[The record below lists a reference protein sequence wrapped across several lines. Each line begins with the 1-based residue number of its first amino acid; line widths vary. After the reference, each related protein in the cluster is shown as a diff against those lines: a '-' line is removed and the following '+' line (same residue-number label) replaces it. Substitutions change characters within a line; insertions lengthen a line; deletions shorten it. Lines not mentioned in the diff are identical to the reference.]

1 MDRLFLQPSQQSG
14 HALVRDKCVRSV
26 EIDQQRLIACPAEAH
41 VLRNRFHVGA
51 IIPATQPPS
60 SAANFSCK
68 LLPMVREFSAGG
80 VVLRL
85 DDGDVP
91 RTLHAAQHEATRESL
106 PEPITATAA
115 APASARKKH
124 PRKLVLA
131 LPKGLVDDGEQPA
144 DAALR
149 EVREETG
156 ITATLVTKLTD
167 IKYVYVRTWGDGQKV
182 FKIVS
187 FFLFR
192 HQSGRIDEI
201 TDDMR
206 IEVRQAL
213 WLPLADAPKK
223 LAYSGERQVVRRA
236 QQYLESHPEV

>member
-1 MDRLFLQPSQQSG
+1 
-14 HALVRDKCVRSV
+14 
-26 EIDQQRLIACPAEAH
+26 
-41 VLRNRFHVGA
+41 
-51 IIPATQPPS
+51 
-60 SAANFSCK
+60 
-68 LLPMVREFSAGG
+68 MVREFSAGG
-80 VVLRL
+80 VVLRRMA
-85 DDGDVP
+85 GAWYI
-91 RTLHAAQHEATRESL
+91 AAIEPQHEATRESL
-106 PEPITATAA
+106 PEPITATATVP

-156 ITATLVTKLTD
+156 VTATLVTKLTD
-167 IKYVYVRTWGDGQKV
+167 IKYVYVRTWGDGEKV

-192 HQSGRIDEI
+192 YQAGRIDEI
-201 TDDMR
+201 TEDMR

-213 WLPLADAPKK
+213 WLPLDEAPKK